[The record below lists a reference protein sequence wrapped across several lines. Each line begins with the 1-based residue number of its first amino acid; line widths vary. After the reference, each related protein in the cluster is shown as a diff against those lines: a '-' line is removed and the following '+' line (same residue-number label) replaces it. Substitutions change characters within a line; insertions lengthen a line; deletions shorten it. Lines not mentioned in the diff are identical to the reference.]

1 MQKLSLDDLKTVS
14 VVLTTLK
21 GGGVVIIP
29 TDTVYGIGCDAFLP
43 ASVEKLFEIKRRDPS
58 KTIAWLCADLE
69 MAREHARIAPELE
82 HGLERLWPGALTA
95 VLPAL
100 GADASI
106 GIRVPRYPW
115 LTDLIRAFGRPIAV
129 TSANISGEA
138 PQSSIAQLLKDFGAG
153 ASIECIVDAGDLPG
167 SITSTVVD
175 FTQKPYRV
183 LRDGPVSR
191 QDLKEAFGE
200 EFI

>member
-1 MQKLSLDDLKTVS
+1 MQKLSLDDLKTHES
-14 VVLTTLK
+14 VLAVLK
-21 GGGVVIIP
+21 RGGIVIIP
-29 TDTVYGIGCDAFLP
+29 TDTVYGIACDAFLP
-43 ASVEKLFEIKRRDPS
+43 ASVEKLFEIKRRDPN

-69 MAREHARIAPELE
+69 MAKKYAHIAPEVE
-82 HGLERLWPGALTA
+82 HGLGRLWPGVLTA

-100 GADASI
+100 GAEASI
-106 GIRVPRYPW
+106 GLRVPRYPW
-115 LTDLIRAFGRPIAV
+115 LTDLIREFGRPIAV

-153 ASIECIVDAGDLPG
+153 ASIECIVDAGDLPAEAP
-167 SITSTVVD
+167 STVVD

-200 EFI
+200 NF